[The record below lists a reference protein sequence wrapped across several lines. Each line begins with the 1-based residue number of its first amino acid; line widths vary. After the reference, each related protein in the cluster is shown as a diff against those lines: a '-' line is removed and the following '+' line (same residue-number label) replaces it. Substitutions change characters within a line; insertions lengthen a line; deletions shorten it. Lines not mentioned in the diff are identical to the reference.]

1 MSGNAEG
8 MAQLRAALGAEPPEG
23 LAGLDEHTL
32 IALAANVREAQEQQA
47 RQLREAG
54 DKALR
59 LVPAI
64 LRRLVRKAMF
74 G

>member
-8 MAQLRAALGAEPPEG
+8 MAQLRAALGAEPPDG
-23 LAGLDEHTL
+23 LAALDEETL
-32 IALAANVREAQEQQA
+32 IALAADVREAQEHQA

-64 LRRLVRKAMF
+64 LRRPVRKAMF